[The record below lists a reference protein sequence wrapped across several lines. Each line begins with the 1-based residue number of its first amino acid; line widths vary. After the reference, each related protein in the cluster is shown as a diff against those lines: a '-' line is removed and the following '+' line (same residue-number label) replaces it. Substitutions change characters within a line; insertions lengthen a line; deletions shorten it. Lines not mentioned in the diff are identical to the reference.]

1 MTEKKHAKA
10 AAQRYDA
17 HVKEQR
23 DEVRAAKKAA
33 KAERVARAQR
43 PEQVAKKTALVSRI
57 ENGRRPRAVMDAEG
71 KEAVMQ
77 RMKRE
82 VLGEVDTDG
91 EDK

>member
-33 KAERVARAQR
+33 KAERAERAQR
-43 PEQVAKKTALVSRI
+43 PEQVAKKAALVSSI
-57 ENGRRPRAVMDAEG
+57 ENGRRARAVMDAEG
-71 KEAVMQ
+71 KEAVLR
-77 RMKRE
+77 RMRRE
-82 VLGEVDTDG
+82 ALGEVDTDG
-91 EDK
+91 EE